1 MTQAFI
7 EERLPEEVE
16 RRAIG
21 GPMFKT
27 LVTTLFSGH
36 EQRNVS
42 WSQARGEWDIGYG
55 LSHLKEGKSQSY
67 LNDVIAFFYARRGR
81 AIGFRFKDWTDFE
94 LSNTTI
100 GLGDTSTTAFQIVKI
115 YKEASATA
123 YVRTLNKIVDSTEV
137 VQLDGVPQV
146 SGYTIDY
153 DTGIVTF
160 SSPPGSAVVVSVA
173 CEFDVPVRFDIDKLD
188 IVAFTQDTGLIQT
201 IPLVELRQD

>member
-16 RRAIG
+16 RKAIG

-27 LVTTLFSGH
+27 IVTTLFSGH
-36 EQRNVS
+36 EQRNIS

-67 LNDVIAFFYARRGR
+67 LNEVIAFFYARRGM

-94 LSNTTI
+94 LSDTTI
-100 GLGDTSTTAFQIVKI
+100 GVGDGINDTFQAVKI
-115 YKEASATA
+115 YKEASTTA
-123 YVRTLNKIVDSTEV
+123 YVRTLNKIVSGTDV
-137 VQLDGVPQV
+137 VKIDGAPTAAY
-146 SGYTIDY
+146 SIDY
-153 DTGIVTF
+153 DTGAIVMN
-160 SSPPGSAVVVSVA
+160 SPPTLGQVITLA

-188 IVAFTQDTGLIQT
+188 VVAYTQDAGLIQS
-201 IPLVELRQD
+201 IPLVEIRQD